1 MKGHFDTYEV
11 LASLLRYFQEALPSR
26 IDAQADI
33 DLPQIQEWDIGYRDV
48 VGGLHAHP
56 AFLIKSDKDYRS
68 GDGDAFQTMETDIA
82 VVFTCEDPDVGYA
95 RLCRYQAVIDGVLRD
110 EPHFGG
116 NIAEV
121 RTATFSK
128 ARDAT
133 RNGLFFLF
141 VEMDIDIDVIAW
153 RS

>member
-1 MKGHFDTYEV
+1 MECFDTYGV
-11 LASLLRYFQEALPSR
+11 MGSLLEYFQGALPSR
-26 IDAQADI
+26 IDGQADI
-33 DLPQIQEWDIGYRDV
+33 GLPQIQEWGIGYRDV

-56 AFLIKSDKDYRS
+56 AFLIKSDRDYRS
-68 GDGDAFQTMETDIA
+68 TSGDAFETMETDIA

-95 RLCRYQAVIDGVLRD
+95 RLCRYQAVIDGMLRD

-116 NIAEV
+116 SIAEV
-121 RTATFSK
+121 RNTTFSK